1 MCMKKIGCRIIMV
14 LAMIMGVMS
23 NAMAGGMYDNL
34 PAAQKALEESLE
46 KAKTLNEADFMEPGV
61 RETLKKNIIAAD
73 AVYDSKRFEDLEEIN
88 GVMPALLEAID
99 NAEKS
104 VEEYMALAE
113 AVKQFVSNEN
123 KAIDEQL
130 EELEIKYEDNEEML
144 DLMFKAVED
153 YRKMVAASVSQ
164 LKTKVTR
171 EMLEMIKSGKSV
183 REVLAAN
190 SISLPTLKDVVDKAM
205 GLQSV
210 ILTEKEAGIEYNLS
224 GNKVDS
230 GYKGVVIKD
239 GKKILRK

>member
-1 MCMKKIGCRIIMV
+1 MKKFGCRIIMV

-46 KAKTLNEADFMEPGV
+46 KAKALNEADFMEPGV

-104 VEEYMALAE
+104 VEEYMVLAE

-144 DLMFKAVED
+144 DFMFKAVED

-171 EMLEMIKSGKSV
+171 EMLEMIKSGKTV

-210 ILTEKEAGIEYNLS
+210 ILTEKESGIEYNLS
-224 GNKVDS
+224 GNKVDG